1 MLHNLKLGA
10 VLVAALAFTACDND
24 DDPIAPAATAGL
36 RVVHA
41 SPDAPNVDVL
51 VDGTAA
57 LTNVP
62 FKTASA
68 YLDVPIGARNLRV
81 RGTGTTANV
90 IDANTTLADGK
101 FYTVLATGRLAT
113 IAPLVLEDNL
123 TNPAAGNIK
132 LRLVHASPTAGNVD
146 IYVTAPGADI
156 ATANPTLPNV
166 AFRTASAYLEVP
178 AGTYRVRITPAGSK
192 TVAIDVNNVVLT
204 AGQIRT
210 AVAVDA
216 PGGGTPLGAILLV
229 DKN

>member
-1 MLHNLKLGA
+1 M
-10 VLVAALAFTACDND
+10 
-24 DDPIAPAATAGL
+24 P
-36 RVVHA
+36 

-62 FKTASA
+62 FKSASG
-68 YLDVPIGARNLRV
+68 YLPLPVGARNLKV
-81 RGTGTTANV
+81 RGTGTTTNV
-90 IDANTTLADGK
+90 IDQNATLGDGK

-146 IYVTAPGADI
+146 IYVTATTADI
-156 ATANPTLPNV
+156 ATTNPTLSNV
-166 AFRTASAYLEVP
+166 PFRTASAYLEVP

-192 TVAIDVNNVVLT
+192 TVAIDVNNVALT
-204 AGQIRT
+204 NGQIRT
-210 AVAVDA
+210 AIAVDA